1 MVQDKLRNRPEMA
14 QDRHRISQDK
24 PKSRN
29 IDLQGDPERL
39 QNALNVFRSVVSQ
52 ERCLSM
58 CSTYLRM
65 ANRLLALVEVPI
77 ASATDSSLL
86 KTMPT

>member
-14 QDRHRISQDK
+14 QDRHRMSQDK

-39 QNALNVFRSVVSQ
+39 QNAFSAFPSVVSQ
-52 ERCLSM
+52 ERCLSR
-58 CSTYLRM
+58 CSTYVRM
-65 ANRLLALVEVPI
+65 ASRD
-77 ASATDSSLL
+77 ASRQDRYV
-86 KTMPT
+86 MF